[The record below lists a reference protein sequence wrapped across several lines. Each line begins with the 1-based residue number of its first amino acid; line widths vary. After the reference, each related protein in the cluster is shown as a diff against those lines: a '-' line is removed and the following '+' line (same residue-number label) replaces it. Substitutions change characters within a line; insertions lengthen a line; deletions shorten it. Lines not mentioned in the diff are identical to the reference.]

1 MAPRSLVGPLV
12 AITAFALVL
21 ALHNERTL
29 QARAA
34 SRPLP
39 AAGTPALTLRN
50 AAPSLEAL
58 ARGVLDGLSRG
69 DTRAMAALAVTRE
82 EYRDVLFPGMPADQ
96 RAGADFYYDNM
107 AAGSWKDLGR
117 TVGEL
122 GGKAIELRSVQTD
135 PKETERRGDAI
146 LHRGITLRV
155 RVEGQER
162 SLVLLGGV
170 VELAGQFK
178 VIRYRRP

>member
-1 MAPRSLVGPLV
+1 MAPRSLLGPLI
-12 AITAFALVL
+12 ATTAFALVL

-34 SRPLP
+34 SRPP
-39 AAGTPALTLRN
+39 SAEAVPQALRN

-58 ARGVLDGLSRG
+58 ARGVLDRLGQGDARG
-69 DTRAMAALAVTRE
+69 MAALAVTRE

-122 GGKAIELRSVQTD
+122 GGKSLEFLSIQAD
-135 PKETERRGDAI
+135 PKETERRGAAI

-162 SLVLLGGV
+162 GLVLLGGV